1 MRTQPE
7 LGRFIAKL
15 RLDRGMT
22 QAELANRLCIARSTL
37 AGYERGSIQPTT
49 FILTRMSRCLDVD
62 INVLLGLDANDT
74 NIKESLDLFSIIER
88 LTHKVKHEH
97 YNKYRAKTLSDEDL
111 EFLELQLKNLI
122 STMELYLSNKR

>member
-15 RLDRGMT
+15 RVERGLT

-49 FILTRMSRCLDVD
+49 FILMQISKHLDVD
-62 INVLLGLDANDT
+62 INTLLGVDANS
-74 NIKESLDLFSIIER
+74 NRVKESLDLFSIIER

-97 YNKYRAKTLSDEDL
+97 YTKYRTRVLTEEDL

>member
-49 FILTRMSRCLDVD
+49 YILTRISKCLDVD
-62 INVLLGLDANDT
+62 IKDLLGLEAEDVT
-74 NIKESLDLFSIIER
+74 LRQSLDLFTIIER

-97 YNKYRAKTLSDEDL
+97 YNKYRARVLNDDDL

>member
-7 LGRFIAKL
+7 LGKFIAKL
-15 RLDRGMT
+15 RLDCGMT

-49 FILTRMSRCLDVD
+49 FILMQISKHLHVD
-62 INVLLGLDANDT
+62 IKDLLGIETTMDNV
-74 NIKESLDLFSIIER
+74 NQSLDLFTIIER
-88 LTHKVKHEH
+88 LTHNVKHKR
-97 YNKYRAKTLSDEDL
+97 YNKYRAKTLTDEDL
-111 EFLELQLKNLI
+111 EFLEIQLKNLI

>member
-15 RLDRGMT
+15 RIDRAMT
-22 QAELANRLCIARSTL
+22 QAELANKLCIARSTL

-49 FILTRMSRCLDVD
+49 FILLQIAKRLDID
-62 INVLLGLDANDT
+62 IKDLLGLEPTMDNVDET
-74 NIKESLDLFSIIER
+74 LDLFNIIER
-88 LTHKVKHEH
+88 LSYNINRKH
-97 YNKYRAKTLSDEDL
+97 YDKYRTRQLTDEDL

-122 STMELYLSNKR
+122 STMELYLNKR

>member
-22 QAELANRLCIARSTL
+22 QAELADRLCIARSTL

-49 FILTRMSRCLDVD
+49 FILTQISKRLDVD
-62 INVLLGLDANDT
+62 IKDLLGLETTLDNV
-74 NIKESLDLFSIIER
+74 KQSLDLFGSIER
-88 LTHKVKHEH
+88 LTHNVKHKH

>member
-22 QAELANRLCIARSTL
+22 QAELADRLCIARSTL

-49 FILTRMSRCLDVD
+49 FILTQISKRLDVD
-62 INVLLGLDANDT
+62 IKDLLGLETTMDNV
-74 NIKESLDLFSIIER
+74 KKSVDLFNIVER
-88 LTHKVKHEH
+88 LTHNVKHKH
-97 YNKYRAKTLSDEDL
+97 YIKYRTSTLSDEDL
-111 EFLELQLKNLI
+111 DFLELQLNNLI
-122 STMELYLSNKR
+122 STMELYLANKR

>member
-22 QAELANRLCIARSTL
+22 QAELADRLCIARSTL

-49 FILTRMSRCLDVD
+49 FILTQISKRLDVD
-62 INVLLGLDANDT
+62 IKDLLGLETTMDNV
-74 NIKESLDLFSIIER
+74 KQSVDLFSIIER
-88 LTHKVKHEH
+88 LTHNVKHKN
-97 YNKYRAKTLSDEDL
+97 YNKYRATVLSDEDL

>member
-7 LGRFIAKL
+7 LGKFIAKL

-22 QAELANRLCIARSTL
+22 QAELANSLCVARSTL
-37 AGYERGSIQPTT
+37 AGYERGSIQPTI
-49 FILTRMSRCLDVD
+49 FILTQIANRFGIDLND
-62 INVLLGLDANDT
+62 LLGIETDRDIVAH
-74 NIKESLDLFSIIER
+74 SLDLFGIIER
-88 LTHKVKHEH
+88 LTHNVKHKH
-97 YNKYRAKTLSDEDL
+97 YNKYRARTLTDEDL

>member
-15 RLDRGMT
+15 RIDRAMT
-22 QAELANRLCIARSTL
+22 QAELANKLCIARSTL

-49 FILTRMSRCLDVD
+49 FILLQIAKRLDID
-62 INVLLGLDANDT
+62 IKDLLGLEPTMDNV
-74 NIKESLDLFSIIER
+74 NESLDLFNIIDR
-88 LTHKVKHEH
+88 LSYNINRKH
-97 YNKYRAKTLSDEDL
+97 YDRYRTKPLTDEDL

>member
-7 LGRFIAKL
+7 LGKFIAKL

-22 QAELANRLCIARSTL
+22 QAELANSLCVARSTL

-49 FILTRMSRCLDVD
+49 FILTQIADRFD
-62 INVLLGLDANDT
+62 IDIKDLLGIET
-74 NIKESLDLFSIIER
+74 NRDIVAHSLDLFGIIER
-88 LTHKVKHEH
+88 LTHNVKHKH
-97 YNKYRAKTLSDEDL
+97 YNKYRARTLTDEDL

>member
-22 QAELANRLCIARSTL
+22 QAEMADRLCIARSTL

-49 FILTRMSRCLDVD
+49 FILTRISKCLDVD
-62 INVLLGLDANDT
+62 IKDLLGLETTIDDV
-74 NIKESLDLFSIIER
+74 KQSLDLFSIIER
-88 LTHKVKHEH
+88 LTHNVKHKH
-97 YNKYRAKTLSDEDL
+97 YNKYRARTLTDEDL

-122 STMELYLSNKR
+122 STMELYLSNNR

>member
-7 LGRFIAKL
+7 LGKFIAKL

-22 QAELANRLCIARSTL
+22 QAELANSLCIARSTL

-49 FILTRMSRCLDVD
+49 FILTQISKRLDVD
-62 INVLLGLDANDT
+62 IKDLLGLEPTMDNV
-74 NIKESLDLFSIIER
+74 KQSLDLFGIIER
-88 LTHKVKHEH
+88 LTHNVKHKH
-97 YNKYRAKTLSDEDL
+97 YNKYRARTLSDEDL

>member
-15 RLDRGMT
+15 RVERGLT

-49 FILTRMSRCLDVD
+49 FILLRISKHLDID
-62 INVLLGLDANDT
+62 INTLLGVDVNSNDV
-74 NIKESLDLFSIIER
+74 KESIDLFSIIER

-97 YNKYRAKTLSDEDL
+97 YNKYRARALSNEDL

-122 STMELYLSNKR
+122 STMELYLSNKK

>member
-7 LGRFIAKL
+7 LGKFIAKL
-15 RLDRGMT
+15 RLDRCMT
-22 QAELANRLCIARSTL
+22 QAELASSLCIARSTL

-49 FILTRMSRCLDVD
+49 FILAQIADRFDID
-62 INVLLGLDANDT
+62 INDLLGIETTRDIVAH
-74 NIKESLDLFSIIER
+74 SLDLFGIIER
-88 LTHKVKHEH
+88 LTHNVKHKH
-97 YNKYRAKTLSDEDL
+97 YNKYRARTLSDEDL

>member
-22 QAELANRLCIARSTL
+22 QAELADRLCIARSTL

-49 FILTRMSRCLDVD
+49 FILAQIAKRLDVD
-62 INVLLGLDANDT
+62 IRDLLGLETTVDNV
-74 NIKESLDLFSIIER
+74 KQSVDLFGIIER
-88 LTHKVKHEH
+88 LTHNVTHKH
-97 YNKYRAKTLSDEDL
+97 YNKYRARTLSDEELD
-111 EFLELQLKNLI
+111 FLELQLKQLL
-122 STMELYLSNKR
+122 STMELYLNKK